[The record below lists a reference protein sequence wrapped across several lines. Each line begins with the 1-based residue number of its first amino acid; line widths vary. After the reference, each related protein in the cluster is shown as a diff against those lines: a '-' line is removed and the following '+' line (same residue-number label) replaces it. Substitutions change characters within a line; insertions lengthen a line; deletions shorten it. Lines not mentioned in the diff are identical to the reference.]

1 LVALSPALD
10 LLFRAKHLFV
20 AAIVAAIH
28 RGFSRPG
35 PACADRVKD
44 FPPLAR
50 VPCWPQSSLLN
61 RPLGSG
67 GSKNFRCTA
76 AMARCIVPGPGSHPA
91 SRLATSCK
99 KAARRWTGSGLA
111 AARRREVVRQFFN
124 DFWMSSNDK
133 PGTFAQRLNRAEGH
147 INERL
152 AARGETWQLDG
163 TTREQ
168 LGLPPAKTV

>member
-1 LVALSPALD
+1 
-10 LLFRAKHLFV
+10 
-20 AAIVAAIH
+20 
-28 RGFSRPG
+28 
-35 PACADRVKD
+35 
-44 FPPLAR
+44 
-50 VPCWPQSSLLN
+50 
-61 RPLGSG
+61 
-67 GSKNFRCTA
+67 
-76 AMARCIVPGPGSHPA
+76 
-91 SRLATSCK
+91 
-99 KAARRWTGSGLA
+99 LA